1 MLWFR
6 NVKCAESFDKSTP
19 SQKYYSTDFCLQMSE
34 ALENFVNW
42 KGAQGGLFQS
52 DYVKSSNNFLELKD
66 GNVNL
71 KEGKVYP
78 VDRRNK

>member
-1 MLWFR
+1 
-6 NVKCAESFDKSTP
+6 
-19 SQKYYSTDFCLQMSE
+19 MSE

-52 DYVKSSNNFLELKD
+52 DYVKSVNNFLELQD
-66 GNVNL
+66 GSVNL

>member
-1 MLWFR
+1 
-6 NVKCAESFDKSTP
+6 
-19 SQKYYSTDFCLQMSE
+19 MSE